1 MDINKVT
8 AVYFVGAGGIGM
20 SALIR
25 YFLAKGKRV
34 GGYDKTPSDLT
45 EELKKEGADI
55 HYEDNVALIG
65 EAFKSPDDT
74 LVVYTPAVPESHTE
88 LTYFRAHGFEVMK
101 RARVLGE
108 ITKSSRGLCVAGT
121 HGKTDCRCAV
131 RAGRGASGQL
141 YRLFSQLCLHV
152 AGAGLPEGRCGQTA
166 VAAGAAPRY
175 GRGRTDR
182 VFGRV

>member
-55 HYEDNVALIG
+55 HSVSYTHL
-65 EAFKSPDDT
+65 T
-74 LVVYTPAVPESHTE
+74 LPTNSLV
-88 LTYFRAHGFEVMK
+88 
-101 RARVLGE
+101 
-108 ITKSSRGLCVAGT
+108 
-121 HGKTDCRCAV
+121 
-131 RAGRGASGQL
+131 
-141 YRLFSQLCLHV
+141 
-152 AGAGLPEGRCGQTA
+152 
-166 VAAGAAPRY
+166 
-175 GRGRTDR
+175 
-182 VFGRV
+182 